1 VAAQRGAMGMSITNL
16 RLVGLLA
23 LAAAVAA
30 GGGYA
35 WARTLHMPQIVE
47 IGSTAC
53 GVPETSPRF
62 GVPLAAMMRVAGG
75 LPFGVGPVEVP
86 AGGGPVSLRFEP
98 ALDGGMDEVRLVGA
112 MLHLP
117 TSFGHDRRLP
127 RRITLHCRDGAIGSV
142 RYHGAGGASTVFQ
155 VVRSKAGACD
165 RAAALPS
172 DLF

>member
-1 VAAQRGAMGMSITNL
+1 MITAHPRLAA
-16 RLVGLLA
+16 VLA
-23 LAAAVAA
+23 LAGALAA

-35 WARTLHMPQIVE
+35 WARTVHMPQIVE

-53 GVPETSPRF
+53 GVPESSSRF
-62 GVPLAAMMRVAGG
+62 GVPLAAVMRVGGG
-75 LPFGVGPVEVP
+75 LPFGIGPVEVP
-86 AGGGPVSLRFEP
+86 EGGGPVRLRFEP
-98 ALDGGMDEVRLVGA
+98 TLRAEGDEVRLAGA
-112 MLHLP
+112 ILHLP
-117 TSFGHDRRLP
+117 TSFGPDGELP

-142 RYHGAGGASTVFQ
+142 RYHGAGGASTVLQ

>member
-1 VAAQRGAMGMSITNL
+1 MGMSMTNR

-35 WARTLHMPQIVE
+35 WARTLHMPQIVD

-75 LPFGVGPVEVP
+75 LPFGVGPLEVP
-86 AGGGPVSLRFEP
+86 EGGGPVSLRFEP
-98 ALDGGMDEVRLVGA
+98 ALDGEADEVRLAGA

-117 TSFGHDRRLP
+117 TSFGHDRQLP

-142 RYHGAGGASTVFQ
+142 RYQAAGGASTVFN
-155 VVRSKAGACD
+155 VVRNDAGACD
-165 RAAALPS
+165 RAAAPPPDPS
-172 DLF
+172 

>member
-1 VAAQRGAMGMSITNL
+1 MGMSMTNL

-86 AGGGPVSLRFEP
+86 EGDGPVSLRFEP
-98 ALDGGMDEVRLVGA
+98 ALDGEVDEVRLAGA

-117 TSFGHDRRLP
+117 ISFGHDRRLP

-142 RYHGAGGASTVFQ
+142 RYQGAGGASTVFQ

-165 RAAALPS
+165 RAAALPW
-172 DLF
+172 DLS